1 MRVVSIRSTLLLSIV
16 LLGAFSAPLTASSTR
31 FGGALL
37 LLGEGL
43 NSSAGDSLLLSKAL
57 EQRTQVDPELKSWLV
72 VDELQLGEAPPF
84 LWIMVAPGATWTAG
98 LGEKL
103 RRYIARGGT
112 LVVEMSHVAAQPQ
125 LDELRSQ
132 VFPDKNLGRLRSD
145 ALLTRTFYIL
155 PPESARALGTI
166 SSAGRVVWVEATRPM
181 LKGLSQSAAQREQRL
196 RACINIVLYALT
208 GSYKDDLT
216 HLKFLM
222 RRKKQ

>member
-1 MRVVSIRSTLLLSIV
+1 L
-16 LLGAFSAPLTASSTR
+16 AASSTR

-43 NSSAGDSLLLSKAL
+43 ASSERDSLLLSKTL
-57 EQRTQVDPELKSWLV
+57 EQRTQVDPELKPWLL
-72 VDELQLGEAPPF
+72 VDELELGKAPPF
-84 LWIMVAPGATWTAG
+84 LWVMVAPGAMWSED

-112 LVVEMSHVAAQPQ
+112 LMVEMSHAAAQP
-125 LDELRSQ
+125 LLAELRAQ
-132 VFPDKNLGRLRSD
+132 VFPDKSLGLLRSD

-166 SSAGRVVWVEATRPM
+166 SSAGRVVWVETTRPL
-181 LKGLSQSAAQREQRL
+181 LKGLAQSAAQREQRL